1 MVITLISRWNI
12 EAVDTLPEYMKLIY
26 RTLLDAF
33 NEIEEDMAKQGR
45 SHCVRYAKEAVC
57 IILPIFFS
65 FKLPICVLYTILGGI
80 STPPTKLHQISMG
93 KFKFHKILD
102 IFHSPP
108 LKFC

>member
-1 MVITLISRWNI
+1 MVIKLISRWNI

-57 IILPIFFS
+57 TSSLFF
-65 FKLPICVLYTILGGI
+65 FFPLNYRYVYCTQCWEEYL
-80 STPPTKLHQISMG
+80 LH
-93 KFKFHKILD
+93 
-102 IFHSPP
+102 P
-108 LKFC
+108 